1 MHKCVDDFFLSIY
14 HTINPFNLCWKKLII
29 ICSVFFFTDYRVFTE
44 YVTNINKHIEDMCAS
59 VRVLNVAKLFYLP
72 LFMSTIKW

>member
-1 MHKCVDDFFLSIY
+1 MIFSSLFITQLIHLIYAEKSSSSYVPFFFL
-14 HTINPFNLCWKKLII
+14 TE
-29 ICSVFFFTDYRVFTE
+29 YRVFTE
-44 YVTNINKHIEDMCAS
+44 YVTNINQHIEDMCAS

>member
-1 MHKCVDDFFLSIY
+1 MIFSSLFITQLIHLIY
-14 HTINPFNLCWKKLII
+14 AEKSSSSYVP
-29 ICSVFFFTDYRVFTE
+29 FFFTEYRVFTE

-59 VRVLNVAKLFYLP
+59 VRVLNVTKLFYLP